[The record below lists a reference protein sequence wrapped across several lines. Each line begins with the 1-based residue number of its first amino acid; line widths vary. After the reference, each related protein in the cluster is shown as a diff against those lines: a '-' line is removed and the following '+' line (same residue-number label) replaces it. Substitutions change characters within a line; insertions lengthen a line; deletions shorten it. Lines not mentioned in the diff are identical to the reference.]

1 MGLDENLPSKVNM
14 YFRNEKLTTAAFYF
28 RQSKEVKHDA
38 SVYLS
43 QYGSDAM
50 PSYTI
55 RHADPMTLAAKNRYA
70 AALYD
75 SYNPG
80 VLFGEVLLIPEW
92 TQPTLSQEEIRKNG
106 GIPPPPQPVLPNEFV
121 VQLYNPDQQI
131 VVHHRPS
138 TWHSTQSW
146 DFEMPIQTFRQPSIS
161 SLDRIQSDPTVAEA
175 TPTIDFRWKRDGK
188 ISKDLI
194 CNLSGKS
201 RKPDGGK
208 RKQKEPDIPMA
219 FFKNLQEMSVY
230 EPNLSRID
238 LEDPKGFEVALLLSA
253 AVIKDVYFTP
263 VKEAFNIGEA
273 PRPRGNSNPRH
284 VRGSPSDNALFA
296 SQVPP
301 SLSPANGQLSQ
312 RPQRPSL
319 SLQTPNTTAAS
330 SSRPPPTDPRSQ
342 WEIDAETAR
351 LRKQVEE
358 EERERKRR
366 EKEELKNVRK
376 MVEEEERVARRRNA
390 EIEKETERLRK
401 EYDAEQRRLAKSG
414 MRQPNIPPRHS
425 APPSAQQQ
433 QQYMPSYG
441 GNLNGSYLQNPAATS
456 SSGFLNPVPNPQRV
470 KPKRSSFFGLRGG
483 GAGEENKL
491 MKKSSAIF

>member
-1 MGLDENLPSKVNM
+1 
-14 YFRNEKLTTAAFYF
+14 
-28 RQSKEVKHDA
+28 
-38 SVYLS
+38 
-43 QYGSDAM
+43 M

-55 RHADPMTLAAKNRYA
+55 RHPDPTAPVAKNRYA

-92 TQPTLSQEEIRKNG
+92 SQPSLSQEELRKNG
-106 GIPPPPQPVLPNEFV
+106 GVPPPPQPVLPNEFV

-131 VVHHRPS
+131 VVRHRPS

-146 DFEMPIQTFRQPSIS
+146 DFEMPTQTFRQPSVS
-161 SLDRIQSDPTVAEA
+161 SLDRTQSDPTVSEA

-219 FFKNLQEMSVY
+219 FFRNLQEMSVF
-230 EPNLSRID
+230 EPNLTRID
-238 LEDPKGFEVALLLSA
+238 LEDPKGFEVVLLLSA
-253 AVIKDVYFTP
+253 AVIKDVYFAS
-263 VKEAFNIGEA
+263 VREAFNIGEA
-273 PRPRGNSNPRH
+273 QRARTNSNTRNAH
-284 VRGSPSDNALFA
+284 SSGSTNAALA
-296 SQVPP
+296 SQLPP
-301 SLSPANGQLSQ
+301 SLSPANAPPSQ
-312 RPQRPSL
+312 RAQRPSL
-319 SLQTPNTTAAS
+319 SLQTPSNS
-330 SSRPPPTDPRSQ
+330 KVPSSRPPPTDPRSQ

-366 EKEELKNVRK
+366 EKEELRNVRK
-376 MVEEEERVARRRNA
+376 MVEDEERRARQRDA
-390 EIEKETERLRK
+390 EVEKETQRLRK
-401 EYDAEQRRLAKSG
+401 EYEAEQRRLAKSG
-414 MRQPNIPPRHS
+414 MRTPSLPPRHS

-433 QQYMPSYG
+433 QYFTPYAGNASSSYA
-441 GNLNGSYLQNPAATS
+441 QAPAPAS
-456 SSGFLNPVPNPQRV
+456 SSGFLDPNAQRV

-483 GAGEENKL
+483 GDDQSRL
-491 MKKSSAIF
+491 VKKSSAIF